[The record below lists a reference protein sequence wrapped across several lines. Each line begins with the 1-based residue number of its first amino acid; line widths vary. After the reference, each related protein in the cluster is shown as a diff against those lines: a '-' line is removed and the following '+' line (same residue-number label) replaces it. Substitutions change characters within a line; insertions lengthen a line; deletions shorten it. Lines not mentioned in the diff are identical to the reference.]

1 MTPLFI
7 NKPFTGRLKQHC
19 LISSTI
25 NYRKYDV
32 LILQAGKLFPVI
44 IHRHT
49 DSYQPSALNQHPD
62 TKPMRQSH
70 AMCPIVCRLPNLTDH
85 HF

>member
-1 MTPLFI
+1 MTPLFTS
-7 NKPFTGRLKQHC
+7 KPFTGRLKQHY

-49 DSYQPSALNQHPD
+49 DS
-62 TKPMRQSH
+62 
-70 AMCPIVCRLPNLTDH
+70 
-85 HF
+85 